1 MPHRYF
7 TTEISN
13 GTATLRGADAHHLSR
28 VMRGKLGDTVILCDG
43 NAVEYTATI
52 TGFGS
57 ETVEF
62 SVEPGYPSAAEPSVE
77 VTLFVG
83 YPKQDKLEQVI
94 RHGVELGCTHFVP
107 FFSRYCVAA
116 PKKEEQKNERYN
128 RIAFEA
134 AKQCGRGV
142 LPDVALPLPNF
153 GALCRS
159 LEGYDLVLFCY
170 ELGGAPLRQLLADA
184 QPADGQRLKI
194 ALITGAE
201 GGFAAEEAE
210 MAANAGVKT
219 VGLGPRILRCETA
232 PLAVLSAM
240 RECGEYHITVK
251 GGKYLEALAKADT
264 IVFDKTG
271 TLTHATP
278 QVVQVVPFSGCGEQE
293 VLQLAAC
300 LEEHFPHSMAN
311 AVVRAA
317 KERGISH
324 EEMHSEVEYIVAHGI
339 ASRVGG
345 TRVVIGSAHFIFEDE
360 GCTIPA
366 GEQAKF
372 DALDPQYS
380 HLYLAASGV
389 LAGVICIADPLR
401 PEAAQVL
408 HKLRRL
414 GITQTVMMTGDS
426 DRTARAIAAQ
436 VGVDRCFAEVLPE
449 DKAAFVRDAKA
460 EGHTVVMIGDGIND
474 SPALS
479 AADIGIAIHSGAAIA
494 REIADVTI
502 RADSLEELVTLKA
515 IANALQ
521 KRVGSNYRFVLSF
534 NSALILLGAL
544 GILPPATS
552 AMLHNLS
559 TLGISLRSMT
569 DLLEQKPSL

>member
-28 VMRGKLGDTVILCDG
+28 VMRGRLGDTVILCDG

-52 TGFGS
+52 TGFGP

-134 AKQCGRGV
+134 AKQC
-142 LPDVALPLPNF
+142 
-153 GALCRS
+153 RS

-201 GGFAAEEAE
+201 GGFAVEEAE

-232 PLAVLSAM
+232 PLAVLSAVM
-240 RECGEYHITVK
+240 
-251 GGKYLEALAKADT
+251 
-264 IVFDKTG
+264 
-271 TLTHATP
+271 TLT
-278 QVVQVVPFSGCGEQE
+278 GN
-293 VLQLAAC
+293 
-300 LEEHFPHSMAN
+300 LE
-311 AVVRAA
+311 
-317 KERGISH
+317 
-324 EEMHSEVEYIVAHGI
+324 
-339 ASRVGG
+339 
-345 TRVVIGSAHFIFEDE
+345 
-360 GCTIPA
+360 
-366 GEQAKF
+366 
-372 DALDPQYS
+372 
-380 HLYLAASGV
+380 
-389 LAGVICIADPLR
+389 
-401 PEAAQVL
+401 
-408 HKLRRL
+408 
-414 GITQTVMMTGDS
+414 
-426 DRTARAIAAQ
+426 
-436 VGVDRCFAEVLPE
+436 
-449 DKAAFVRDAKA
+449 
-460 EGHTVVMIGDGIND
+460 
-474 SPALS
+474 
-479 AADIGIAIHSGAAIA
+479 
-494 REIADVTI
+494 
-502 RADSLEELVTLKA
+502 
-515 IANALQ
+515 
-521 KRVGSNYRFVLSF
+521 
-534 NSALILLGAL
+534 
-544 GILPPATS
+544 
-552 AMLHNLS
+552 
-559 TLGISLRSMT
+559 
-569 DLLEQKPSL
+569 